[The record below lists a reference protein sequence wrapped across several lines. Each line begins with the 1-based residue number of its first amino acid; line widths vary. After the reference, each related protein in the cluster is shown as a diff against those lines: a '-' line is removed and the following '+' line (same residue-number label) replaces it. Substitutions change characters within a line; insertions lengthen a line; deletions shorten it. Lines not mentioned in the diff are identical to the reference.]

1 MDGNKKENDMA
12 TLLKLSAVLALAV
25 GFLGCASAPSGSG
38 PCASCVDG
46 VTTVRKTSE
55 RRSFCVINGKQVDC
69 TKNPAECPSCAKSK

>member
-1 MDGNKKENDMA
+1 MA

-25 GFLGCASAPSGSG
+25 GFLGCASAPAGKE

-55 RRSFCVINGKQVDC
+55 RHSFCVVNGKQVDC
-69 TKNPAECPSCAKSK
+69 TKNPAECPNCAKSK